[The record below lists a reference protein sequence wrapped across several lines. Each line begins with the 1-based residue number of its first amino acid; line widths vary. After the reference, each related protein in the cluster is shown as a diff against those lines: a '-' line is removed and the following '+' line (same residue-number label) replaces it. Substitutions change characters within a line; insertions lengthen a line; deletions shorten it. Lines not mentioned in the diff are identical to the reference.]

1 MMASSLK
8 NKFSQ
13 KMYDHF
19 HRMLPP
25 LMLSQ
30 DLNKNILPIIKM
42 DRLV

>member
-1 MMASSLK
+1 MMVSSLK
-8 NKFSQ
+8 TICP

-30 DLNKNILPIIKM
+30 DSNINIPTIKM
-42 DRLV
+42 DTLV